1 MTAVKT
7 VVTTSFA
14 LVGLGK
20 MGANMA
26 RRLARGGVR
35 AALFDQSAEITS
47 ALAAELEAPAGAS
60 LAKLIEQVT
69 APRVVWLMLPAGDAT
84 ELAISTLAPLLAD
97 GDVIV
102 DGANSFYKDSVRRAA
117 MLKRNGLLYVDAG
130 VSGGVHGLANGYCL
144 MVGGEA
150 DAVARIKPYL
160 RLLAPAPAQGASA
173 PSRADDASGAA
184 GAAAGTNGWLHA
196 GPSGAGH
203 FVKMVHNGI
212 EYGMMQALAEGFAL
226 MGAKKEFD
234 LDLAAVGELWKHGSV
249 VRSWLLDLTA
259 DALKVDATLTGI
271 APHVPDSGEGRWTA
285 IEAVELGVPAPVMS
299 LALMMR
305 YATQGNNDYAAKLL
319 AKMRQGF
326 GGHAVTA
333 QVPDNAM

>member
-1 MTAVKT
+1 
-7 VVTTSFA
+7 
-14 LVGLGK
+14 

-35 AALFDQSAEITS
+35 AALFDQSPEVTG
-47 ALAAELEAPAGAS
+47 ALAAELGAPSAAS
-60 LAKLIEQVT
+60 LSKLIEQVS

-84 ELAISTLAPLLAD
+84 EQAISMLAPLLSD

-102 DGANSFYKDSVRRAA
+102 DGANSMYKDSVRRAA
-117 MLKRNGLLYVDAG
+117 MLKRNGLLFVDAG

-144 MVGGEA
+144 MVGGEEE
-150 DAVARIKPYL
+150 AVARLRPYL
-160 RLLAPAPAQGASA
+160 RLLAPQPAE
-173 PSRADDASGAA
+173 PSGEP
-184 GAAAGTNGWLHA
+184 GTAGWLHA

-234 LDLAAVGELWKHGSV
+234 LDLAGIGELWKHGSV

-259 DALKVDATLTGI
+259 EALRADATLAGI
-271 APHVPDSGEGRWTA
+271 KPVVPDSGEGRWTA
-285 IEAVELGVPAPVMS
+285 LESVELGVHAPVMS
-299 LALMMR
+299 LAMMMR
-305 YATQGNNDYAAKLL
+305 YASQGNNDFAARLL

-326 GGHAVTA
+326 GGHAVLTQA
-333 QVPDNAM
+333 ATGPTTKD